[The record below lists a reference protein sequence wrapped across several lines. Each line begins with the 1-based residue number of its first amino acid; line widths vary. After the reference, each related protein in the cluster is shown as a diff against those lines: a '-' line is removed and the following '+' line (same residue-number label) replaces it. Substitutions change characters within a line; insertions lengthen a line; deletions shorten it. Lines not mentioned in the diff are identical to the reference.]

1 MTFIVSKGVS
11 QDESDRGM
19 LGKDS
24 DWCRRAETLR
34 GRPLARQR
42 KTPARDHLPTGGLW
56 RSLAPLPCSGELEH
70 EQGLQGITDLVL
82 GHFGVR
88 SGDRPWRSLWTRV
101 QSQSWSCTSGRAQ
114 EKELDTGNHMENK

>member
-1 MTFIVSKGVS
+1 MKATEARLARTAIGV
-11 QDESDRGM
+11 
-19 LGKDS
+19 
-24 DWCRRAETLR
+24 AEQKHS
-34 GRPLARQR
+34 GVDPLARQR

-56 RSLAPLPCSGELEH
+56 RSLALLPCSGELEH